1 MQHFG
6 WKVDKKCFY
15 LQSICFH
22 PSVSG
27 DSGFKTAL
35 RSVCGG
41 VAEPAMAVE
50 ADVGSIK

>member
-6 WKVDKKCFY
+6 WKVDKKRFY
-15 LQSICFH
+15 LKSICFH

-27 DSGFKTAL
+27 DSGLETAL
-35 RSVCGG
+35 RSVCGR

-50 ADVGSIK
+50 ADAGSIN